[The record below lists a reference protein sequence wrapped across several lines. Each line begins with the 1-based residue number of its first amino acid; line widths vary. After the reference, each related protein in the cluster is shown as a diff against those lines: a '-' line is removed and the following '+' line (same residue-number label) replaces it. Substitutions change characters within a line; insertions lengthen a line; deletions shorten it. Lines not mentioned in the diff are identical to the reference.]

1 MENYNKNIPIYNFI
15 FSSLKDKN
23 NEIRENILLGN
34 IKFPQKADY
43 LEKKNIFESEEHKS
57 FLNNLTNQLNLT
69 KIKEEKAFLSNKVEI
84 INNKINVLK
93 KQNNIFNKFNNNI
106 IRNNASIRKMMT
118 ISKSIP
124 SMDNMDS
131 LPLLSENNMNTI
143 KRSKVNLLEIKPIV
157 KRNYK
162 YQNRI
167 MNNEEEENLEKNA
180 KEFIKKIN
188 NSKISN
194 LSVRK
199 QKQQKDYL
207 RLKKQI
213 ETIEKKRKMREEF
226 EYQRSNSNENKKNLQ
241 RRNINLSNIKFNNNK
256 YQYYDNNK
264 KLLKNLT
271 HELGDFNSQF
281 YYNYP
286 NQQYQYQQIFNQN
299 NYEMINPNINDYYI
313 DETINN
319 EPNSEFIKNMNNI
332 NNINQGSNDIHPSN
346 INDSLNNYNN
356 SILNTSDKKHLYY
369 FNDLKYEK

>member
-1 MENYNKNIPIYNFI
+1 MENYNENIPIYNFI
-15 FSSLKDKN
+15 FSSIKDKN
-23 NEIRENILLGN
+23 NEIRENILLGK
-34 IKFPQKADY
+34 IKLPQKLDY
-43 LEKKNIFESEEHKS
+43 LAKKIILETEDHKS
-57 FLNNLTNQLNLT
+57 FLNNLTNQLNLS

-84 INNKINVLK
+84 TNKKINVLK
-93 KQNNIFNKFNNNI
+93 KQNNIFNKYNNI
-106 IRNNASIRKMMT
+106 IRNNSSVRKMIT

-131 LPLLSENNMNTI
+131 LPVLSENNMNTI
-143 KRSKVNLLEIKPIV
+143 KRNRVNLIEIKPIV

-162 YQNRI
+162 YKNRI

-188 NSKISN
+188 NSKFNN
-194 LSVRK
+194 LSIRK

-226 EYQRSNSNENKKNLQ
+226 EYQRSSSNENKHNLQ

-256 YQYYDNNK
+256 YQYYNNNK
-264 KLLKNLT
+264 KLLKNFT
-271 HELGDFNSQF
+271 HELRDFNSQF

-286 NQQYQYQQIFNQN
+286 NQQYQYQQIFNPN

-332 NNINQGSNDIHPSN
+332 NNINQDSNDVHPSS

-356 SILNTSDKKHLYY
+356 SILNTSEKKHLYY

>member
-1 MENYNKNIPIYNFI
+1 MENCNENIPIYNFI

-23 NEIRENILLGN
+23 NEIRENILLGK
-34 IKFPQKADY
+34 IKLPQKLDY
-43 LEKKNIFESEEHKS
+43 LAKKSILETEDHKS
-57 FLNNLTNQLNLT
+57 FLNNLTNQLNLF
-69 KIKEEKAFLSNKVEI
+69 KIKEEKTFLSNKVEI
-84 INNKINVLK
+84 INNKINALK
-93 KQNNIFNKFNNNI
+93 KQNNIFNKYNNI
-106 IRNNASIRKMMT
+106 IRNNSSVRKMIT

-131 LPLLSENNMNTI
+131 LPVLSENNMNTI
-143 KRSKVNLLEIKPIV
+143 KRNKVNLIEIKPIV

-162 YQNRI
+162 YKNRI

-188 NSKISN
+188 NSKFNN
-194 LSVRK
+194 LSIRK

-226 EYQRSNSNENKKNLQ
+226 EYQRSSSNENKHNLQ

-256 YQYYDNNK
+256 YQYYNNNK
-264 KLLKNLT
+264 KLLKNFT
-271 HELGDFNSQF
+271 HELRDFNSQF

-286 NQQYQYQQIFNQN
+286 NQQYQYQQIFNPN

-332 NNINQGSNDIHPSN
+332 NNINQDSNDVHPSS

-356 SILNTSDKKHLYY
+356 SILNTSEKKHLYY

>member
-1 MENYNKNIPIYNFI
+1 
-15 FSSLKDKN
+15 
-23 NEIRENILLGN
+23 
-34 IKFPQKADY
+34 
-43 LEKKNIFESEEHKS
+43 
-57 FLNNLTNQLNLT
+57 
-69 KIKEEKAFLSNKVEI
+69 
-84 INNKINVLK
+84 
-93 KQNNIFNKFNNNI
+93 
-106 IRNNASIRKMMT
+106 
-118 ISKSIP
+118 
-124 SMDNMDS
+124 MDNMDS

-346 INDSLNNYNN
+346 INDSFNNYNN

>member
-1 MENYNKNIPIYNFI
+1 MENYNENIPIYNFI

-23 NEIRENILLGN
+23 NEIRENILLGK
-34 IKFPQKADY
+34 IKLPQKVDY
-43 LEKKNIFESEEHKS
+43 LAKKSILETEEYKS
-57 FLNNLTNQLNLT
+57 FLDNLTNQLNLT
-69 KIKEEKAFLSNKVEI
+69 KIKEEKTFLNNKVEI

-93 KQNNIFNKFNNNI
+93 TQNNIFNKYNNI
-106 IRNNASIRKMMT
+106 FRNNSSARKMIT
-118 ISKSIP
+118 ISKSIA

-131 LPLLSENNMNTI
+131 LPVLSENNMNTI
-143 KRSKVNLLEIKPIV
+143 KKNRANLVEIKPII
-157 KRNYK
+157 KRTYK
-162 YQNRI
+162 YRNRI

-188 NSKISN
+188 NSKINN
-194 LSVRK
+194 LSIKK

-226 EYQRSNSNENKKNLQ
+226 EFQRSNSNENQKNLQ
-241 RRNINLSNIKFNNNK
+241 KRNINLSNIKFNNKK
-256 YQYYDNNK
+256 YEYYNNNK
-264 KLLKNLT
+264 KLLKNFT
-271 HELGDFNSQF
+271 HELRDFNSQF

-286 NQQYQYQQIFNQN
+286 NQQYQYQQIFNTN

-332 NNINQGSNDIHPSN
+332 NQDSNDVHPTS

>member
-1 MENYNKNIPIYNFI
+1 MENYNENIPIYNFI
-15 FSSLKDKN
+15 FSSIKDKN
-23 NEIRENILLGN
+23 NEIRENILLGK
-34 IKFPQKADY
+34 IKLPQKLDY
-43 LEKKNIFESEEHKS
+43 LAKKIIFETEDHKS
-57 FLNNLTNQLNLT
+57 FLNNLTNQLNLS

-84 INNKINVLK
+84 TNKKINVLK
-93 KQNNIFNKFNNNI
+93 KQNNIFNKYNNI
-106 IRNNASIRKMMT
+106 IRNNSSVRKMIT

-131 LPLLSENNMNTI
+131 LPVLSENNMNTI
-143 KRSKVNLLEIKPIV
+143 KRNRVNLIEIKPIV

-162 YQNRI
+162 YKNRI

-188 NSKISN
+188 NSKFNN
-194 LSVRK
+194 LSIRK

-226 EYQRSNSNENKKNLQ
+226 EYQRSSSNENKHNLQ

-256 YQYYDNNK
+256 YQYYNNNK
-264 KLLKNLT
+264 KLLKNFT
-271 HELGDFNSQF
+271 HELRDFNSQF

-286 NQQYQYQQIFNQN
+286 NQQYQYQQIFNPN

-332 NNINQGSNDIHPSN
+332 NNINQDSNDVHPSS

-356 SILNTSDKKHLYY
+356 SILNTSEKKHLYY

>member
-1 MENYNKNIPIYNFI
+1 MENCNENIPIYNFI

-23 NEIRENILLGN
+23 NEIRENILLGK
-34 IKFPQKADY
+34 IKLPQKVDY
-43 LEKKNIFESEEHKS
+43 LIKKNIFETEEHKS
-57 FLNNLTNQLNLT
+57 FLNNLINQNNLS
-69 KIKEEKAFLSNKVEI
+69 KIQEEKKFLSNKVEI
-84 INNKINVLK
+84 INNQINALK
-93 KQNNIFNKFNNNI
+93 KQNNIFNKYNNI
-106 IRNNASIRKMMT
+106 IRNNSSSRKIIT
-118 ISKSIP
+118 ISKSIS

-131 LPLLSENNMNTI
+131 LPILSENNMNTI
-143 KRSKVNLLEIKPIV
+143 KRNRVNLVEIKPIV
-157 KRNYK
+157 KRNYQYK
-162 YQNRI
+162 NRI

-188 NSKISN
+188 NSKINN

-241 RRNINLSNIKFNNNK
+241 RKNINSSNIKFNNNK
-256 YQYYDNNK
+256 YQYYSDNK
-264 KLLKNLT
+264 KLLKNFT
-271 HELGDFNSQF
+271 HELRDFNSQF

-286 NQQYQYQQIFNQN
+286 NQNYEYQQILNSN

-313 DETINN
+313 EETINN
-319 EPNSEFIKNMNNI
+319 EPNSEFIRNI
-332 NNINQGSNDIHPSN
+332 NNINQDSNEVHPTS

-356 SILNTSDKKHLYY
+356 SILNNSEKKHLYY